1 VRRGSAA
8 EIAAHYEREP
18 PRGEVVLVVAAA
30 PPGAG
35 APDMA
40 ERALAAL
47 VALVEAGAR
56 PRPAAKAIAE
66 LTGVPA
72 NRLYR
77 ALTEAA
83 ASRSA

>member
-1 VRRGSAA
+1 
-8 EIAAHYEREP
+8 
-18 PRGEVVLVVAAA
+18 VLVVAAA

-35 APDMA
+35 APDMP

-47 VALVEAGAR
+47 RAVVEAGAR
-56 PRPAAKAIAE
+56 PRPAAKALSE

-77 ALTEAA
+77 ELTADEGA
-83 ASRSA
+83 RSG